1 MPQGWLILQTHAA
14 RWRPLAAWFALG
26 VLWAGVASAQQAPP
40 ESLGRVDV
48 VGKTTQT
55 SEWFR
60 AESQHFVVFSDTRED
75 DVELLLDNLEKLD
88 HLLRIYT
95 LPGGIERPAPKL
107 TLYFRNRVPDVGGI
121 GDGMPA
127 DAVGLYGSCGAGV
140 LGFAVNMERIS
151 PLGDEQLEK
160 AALNDT
166 LSFAFEAY
174 ARHFLLRYT
183 DIRTPASFIEGF
195 AQYFSTVR
203 FSERQ
208 LVVGRTHKAIAG
220 YLRFL
225 GSGRRYSLE
234 WEDVLENRVGSA
246 RNYGGDAG
254 VRLEF
259 EARSWLL
266 THYMLSSDDN
276 RRRQSR
282 YLALVAHGESATQA
296 FERAFG
302 MKTADLGAVMW
313 RYALRGVQT
322 LRVAPP
328 NLPVA
333 RVSFKML
340 SRAAG
345 EFVLV
350 DAALKSCPSRDAGV
364 ALLKQVTD
372 LAARFPDAEAARL
385 TLSRAQI
392 DWGDPQDALR
402 RLGPMLR
409 DDDAGFEAEY
419 LAGMANLRLA
429 GRADAQARRTHLQAA
444 QRHLQRARALSPE
457 SPEVAVAALAA
468 EAAAGKDAPDAVALQ
483 AVVSAWQSTHDV
495 PTLGRSAALAYA
507 YAGQAAEAHQAL
519 GVLAQNLRGQPMA
532 QWARQWQG
540 RLESG
545 VSRGDI
551 LAELRRTD
559 VIEASSRAWTVDK
572 QGVLQKV
579 QLAAGLEDARGFIKQ
594 QQGQGMQPNTPGRTS
609 GPSP

>member
-1 MPQGWLILQTHAA
+1 LKELPMRQ
-14 RWRPLAAWFALG
+14 RPLATLFVVGA
-26 VLWAGVASAQQAPP
+26 LWASAACAQQAPS

-48 VGKTTQT
+48 VGKKAET
-55 SEWFR
+55 SNWFR
-60 AESQHFVVFSDTRED
+60 AESPHFVVYSDTRED

-95 LPGGIERPAPKL
+95 LPGGVERPAPKL
-107 TLYFRNRVPDVGGI
+107 TLYFRNRVPELGGI

-127 DAVGLYGSCGAGV
+127 DAVGLYGSCAAGV
-140 LGFAVNMERIS
+140 QGFAVNVERIS
-151 PLGDEQLEK
+151 KLRDEQLEK
-160 AALNDT
+160 GALDDT

-208 LVVGRTHKAIAG
+208 MVVGRTNRAIAG

-225 GSGRRYSLE
+225 GNGRKYSLE
-234 WEDVLENRVGSA
+234 WEDVLENRVRNA

-266 THYMLSSDDN
+266 THYMMSSEEN
-276 RRRQSR
+276 RKRQSR
-282 YLALVAHGESATQA
+282 YLALVGNGESPTRA

-328 NLPVA
+328 TLPVS
-333 RVSFKML
+333 RVSFQIL

-345 EFVLV
+345 EFVLA
-350 DAALKSCPSRDAGV
+350 DAALKACPSRDAGV
-364 ALLKQVTD
+364 ALLKKVTD
-372 LAARFPDAEAARL
+372 LAARFPDADAARL

-392 DWGDPQDALR
+392 DWGDPHEALR
-402 RLGPMLR
+402 QLDPMLR
-409 DDDAGFEAEY
+409 DDAPGLEAEY

-429 GRADAQARRTHLQAA
+429 RRAEADVMRTHLQAA
-444 QRHLQRARALSPE
+444 QRHLQRARALSPH
-457 SPEVAVAALAA
+457 SPEVAVAVLAA
-468 EAAAGKDAPDAVALQ
+468 EAAASKGAPDDAALQ
-483 AVVSAWQSTHDV
+483 GVVSAWQTTHDV
-495 PTLGRSAALAYA
+495 PALGRSAALAYA
-507 YAGQAAEAHQAL
+507 YAGQAEEAHQTL
-519 GVLAQNLRGQPMA
+519 GLLAQNLRGQPMA

-540 RLESG
+540 RLETG

-551 LAELRRTD
+551 LAEMRRTD
-559 VIEASSRAWTVDK
+559 LLEASIKEWTVDK

-579 QLAAGLEDARGFIKQ
+579 ELAAGLEDASSFIKQ
-594 QQGQGMQPNTPGRTS
+594 QQQEQRSQGMQS
-609 GPSP
+609 GNPSGSGGPPR